1 MTVDLSR
8 VKIYIRPGYTDMR
21 KGVNGLTVIIQE
33 EMELNPLR
41 GSVFLFCSRD
51 RKLLKAVWWDRTGF
65 WLSQKRLE
73 KDKFPWAEGERAVE
87 ELTAEE
93 VRMLLSGIDFFKAH
107 KPFFIQKFHNK
118 ECTPGSRYDRIPVW
132 YWKR

>member
-8 VKIYIRPGYTDMR
+8 VKIYVRPGYTDMR

-33 EMELNPLR
+33 EMGLNPLS

-51 RKLLKAVWWDRTGF
+51 RKLLKGVWWDLTGF

-73 KDKFPWAEGERAVE
+73 KDRFPWPEGKKAVE
-87 ELTAEE
+87 ELKEEE
-93 VRMLLSGIDFFKAH
+93 VRMLLSGIDFWKAH
-107 KPFFIQKFHNK
+107 KPLFYSKV
-118 ECTPGSRYDRIPVW
+118 S
-132 YWKR
+132 